1 MDDAGIIAL
10 YWQREQAAVTETD
23 KKYGGLC
30 RSVSYR
36 ILTDREDAEEC
47 VSDTYLA
54 AWNAIPPKR
63 PRRLGAF
70 LAAITRNISVSR
82 LRERR
87 SAKRGGGEY
96 AAALDE
102 LAETLADRN
111 GAPETAVELR
121 ELAQAV
127 NAFLGGLSAEERKIF
142 MCRYWLLA
150 SVAETAQT
158 LGCTQAK
165 VKTTLCRTRRRLRG
179 YLTEEGLL

>member
-87 SAKRGGGEY
+87 SAKRGCGEY
-96 AAALDE
+96 AAALD
-102 LAETLADRN
+102 
-111 GAPETAVELR
+111 
-121 ELAQAV
+121 
-127 NAFLGGLSAEERKIF
+127 
-142 MCRYWLLA
+142 
-150 SVAETAQT
+150 
-158 LGCTQAK
+158 
-165 VKTTLCRTRRRLRG
+165 
-179 YLTEEGLL
+179 